1 MKAHEP
7 RIFRT
12 AFARFVAIQAA
23 GVPDGSLFLSDIQAL
38 HAVADA
44 LKRAGRRIPQGAYG
58 RLHAVWHVGSHLE
71 TLALGQPEK
80 WTLMMRVVD
89 NLRETQLSDAL
100 ADAAAVLSPECA
112 AQLKAV
118 KLISVDA
125 HTCIESMHRG
135 PYGSEAPTAQK
146 IERFARERG
155 LVLQGDLH
163 AVYLSNP
170 DYVPPEHVRTLVRMP
185 VLNPL

>member
-1 MKAHEP
+1 M
-7 RIFRT
+7 FRT
-12 AFARFVAIQAA
+12 AFSRFVAIQVA
-23 GVPDGSLFLSDIQAL
+23 GVPDGSLFLADIQAL

-71 TLALGQPEK
+71 SLVLGRPLN

-89 NLRETQLSDAL
+89 NLRESQLSEAL
-100 ADAAAVLSPECA
+100 ADAASLVAPESA
-112 AQLKAV
+112 AQLKDV
-118 KLISVDA
+118 QLISIDA
-125 HTCIESMHRG
+125 HTCIESVHRG

-185 VLNPL
+185 VLAAP